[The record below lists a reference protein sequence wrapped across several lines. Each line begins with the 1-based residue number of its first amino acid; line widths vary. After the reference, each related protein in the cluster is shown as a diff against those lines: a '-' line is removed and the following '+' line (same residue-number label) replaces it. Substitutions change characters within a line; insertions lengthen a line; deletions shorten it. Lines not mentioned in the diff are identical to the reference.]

1 MTCFRTCS
9 TCGSRSQ
16 ARFCHCTIRRCP
28 TALAYLRT
36 PPLPFG
42 RRPPQSNCLPCTVP
56 DPDSL
61 ARLEPQT
68 NQGGISR
75 TAPPKLASRF
85 HSLPPIPHKSVQSP
99 MQSYSKGSWGLSVL
113 PRGDCIF
120 TNISTSLSLRR
131 RQCGHRYAI
140 RAGRNLPDKEFRY
153 LRTVIVTAAV
163 YRGFDQELAPHHLTF
178 RHRAGVTPYTST
190 FVFAECCVF
199 IKQSQPPFHCNPIGL
214 RRARLYNLPGHTFSR
229 SYGVNL
235 PSSFS

>member
-1 MTCFRTCS
+1 MAPRN
-9 TCGSRSQ
+9 
-16 ARFCHCTIRRCP
+16 
-28 TALAYLRT
+28 LAITLQR
-36 PPLPFG
+36 
-42 RRPPQSNCLPCTVP
+42 
-56 DPDSL
+56 
-61 ARLEPQT
+61 
-68 NQGGISR
+68 
-75 TAPPKLASRF
+75 
-85 HSLPPIPHKSVQSP
+85 LPPILHRPVHSP

-199 IKQSQPPFHCNPIGL
+199 NKQSQRPGYFGCQQLTAQGL
-214 RRARLYNLPGHTFSR
+214 HRQQRTFSR
-229 SYGVNL
+229 SYGAIL
-235 PSSFS
+235 PSSFTRVLSSALVFST